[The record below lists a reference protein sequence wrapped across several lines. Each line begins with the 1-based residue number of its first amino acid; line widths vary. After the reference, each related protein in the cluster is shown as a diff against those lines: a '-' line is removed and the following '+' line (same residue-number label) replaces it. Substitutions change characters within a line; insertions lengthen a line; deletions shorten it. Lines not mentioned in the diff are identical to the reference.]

1 MEIKL
6 IRQVISTH
14 PDNPPTMT
22 SSFHIS
28 TNRKNKI
35 ASSHR
40 IEARLYSGTDK
51 LILFL

>member
-1 MEIKL
+1 MEIRL

-14 PDNPPTMT
+14 PDNPLTMT

-35 ASSHR
+35 VLSHR
-40 IEARLYSGTDK
+40 IEARLYNGTDK
-51 LILFL
+51 FILFI